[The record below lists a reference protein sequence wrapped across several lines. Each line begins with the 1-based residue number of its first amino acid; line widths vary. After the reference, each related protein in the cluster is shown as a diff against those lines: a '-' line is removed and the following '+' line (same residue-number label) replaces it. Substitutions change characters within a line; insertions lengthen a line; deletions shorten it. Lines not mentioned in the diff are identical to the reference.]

1 MRVIVLQIPSP
12 EVVTNKKIEL
22 SQLHDQAERI
32 AKEIA
37 KLTEELR
44 IIEVSQALAKA
55 TPQQLA
61 AFAGAPAPTVSM
73 QEWLWREQ
81 WADKSGFWTAH
92 GHTARKL
99 LGYQ

>member
-1 MRVIVLQIPSP
+1 MRIVVLQIPSP
-12 EVVTNKKIEL
+12 EAITNKKIEL
-22 SQLHDQAERI
+22 SQLRDQAERI
-32 AKEIA
+32 AKSIA
-37 KLTEELR
+37 KLDEELR

-61 AFAGAPAPTVSM
+61 AFAGVQSGEM

>member
-1 MRVIVLQIPSP
+1 MRIVVLQIPSP
-12 EVVTNKKIEL
+12 EAIANKKTEL
-22 SQLHDQAERI
+22 SQLHDKAAI
-32 AKEIA
+32 LAKEIA

-44 IIEVSQALAKA
+44 IIEVSQALARA

-61 AFAGAPAPTVSM
+61 AFAGAPAQNDEM
-73 QEWLWREQ
+73 REWLWREQ
-81 WADKSGFWTAH
+81 WAEKGGFWTAH